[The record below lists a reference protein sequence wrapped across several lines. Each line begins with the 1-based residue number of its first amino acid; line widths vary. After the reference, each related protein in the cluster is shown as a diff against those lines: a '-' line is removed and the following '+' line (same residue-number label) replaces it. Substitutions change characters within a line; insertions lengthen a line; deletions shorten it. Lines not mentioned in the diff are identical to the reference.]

1 MILKKII
8 LLASLL
14 LFIPGTSSAL
24 NIFEYFL
31 IKTGVVIVY
40 DQYFDK
46 SLNYESQLSKKNEI
60 LSNFY
65 NNKSKRFSFTNLKN
79 LPIQQQMLVI
89 EEINSQN
96 SQ

>member
-1 MILKKII
+1 MFFKKTI

-14 LFIPGTSSAL
+14 LFIPGSSRAL

-31 IKTGVVIVY
+31 IKTGVAMVY

-60 LSNFY
+60 LTNFY
-65 NNKSKRFSFTNLKN
+65 NNKSQRFSFTSFKN

-96 SQ
+96 N

>member
-1 MILKKII
+1 MILKKNI

-24 NIFEYFL
+24 NFFEYFL

-60 LSNFY
+60 LTNFY
-65 NNKSKRFSFTNLKN
+65 NNKSKRFSFSSLKN

-96 SQ
+96 NY